1 MANNMSDNTV
11 ILGAG
16 FAGVSAAYHI
26 RQRGGSPV
34 VYERDADWGGLC
46 GFFTL
51 NGFRFDRFVHFTFA
65 PDDYTRDLF
74 EASSPTYS
82 HPSVSS
88 NYYHGHWLKH
98 PAQNNLAPLATDEKV
113 KIITDFIARPT
124 APVDGF
130 KNYDQWLRTQY
141 GNYFTDNFPG
151 VYTRKYW
158 GLNACDMEAAWVAG
172 RMHAP
177 DLAQVLRGAFETQNE
192 NFYYTSFMKYPRHGG
207 FRSLMD
213 KCRDGA
219 DIRFNKRAVQI
230 EPATCRITFADGTG
244 ATYARLISSLP
255 ITEMVKMI
263 ADCPADVRAAA
274 AALHWTC
281 GYQVSLGFRRPDVAK
296 YLWFYIYDADIPPAR
311 VYSPNL
317 KSPDNVPA
325 GCSSLQAEVFFDC
338 HSEIPAADVVL
349 HNTTEKLKQIC
360 NFTDDDIAVRDIRF
374 EPYANITFA
383 HGTRENR
390 EIVRNYLQSIGIE
403 TIGRFGTWDY
413 LWSHDVFAQA
423 KEIV

>member
-1 MANNMSDNTV
+1 MANIMSDNTV

-26 RQRGGSPV
+26 GRRGGCPV

-46 GFFTL
+46 GFFML
-51 NGFRFDRFVHFTFA
+51 DGFRFDRFVHFTFA

-82 HPSVSS
+82 HPSVSG

-113 KIITDFIARPT
+113 KIITDFIARPA
-124 APVDGF
+124 APADGF

-158 GLNACDMEAAWVAG
+158 GLNASDMEAAWVAG
-172 RMHAP
+172 RMHSP
-177 DLAQVLRGAFETQNE
+177 DLAQVLRGAFETQSE
-192 NFYYTSFMKYPRHGG
+192 NFYYTNFMKYPRHGG

-213 KCRDGA
+213 KCRAGV
-219 DIRFNKRAVQI
+219 DIRFNRRAVRI
-230 EPATCRITFADGTG
+230 EPAARRITFADGTA

-263 ADCPADVRAAA
+263 ADTPSDVRAAA
-274 AALHWTC
+274 DALHWTC

-338 HSEIPAADVVL
+338 RDKIPAADRIL
-349 HNTTEKLKQIC
+349 HDTTEKLKRIC
-360 NFTDDDIAVRDIRF
+360 DFTDADIAVRDIRF

-390 EIVRNYLQSIGIE
+390 EIVRNYLRSVGIE

-413 LWSHDVFAQA
+413 LWSHQA
-423 KEIV
+423 FNTGRGV